1 MKRRGKNMSV
11 YIKTSTEDVDWERV
25 AWLLKSFGLSGFDA
39 NTQEKVFKNSYAT
52 AFVYD
57 DEKIIGVGR
66 ALSDGICQAAIYNI
80 ALDEEYHGKQIGRD
94 IIENLLDQVKGCNV
108 ILYTHPQTVAM
119 YEKFGFRRMKTGMA
133 IYQADH
139 LEFMEQMGFL
149 LPEKH
154 RFKDNEFEMDI

>member
-1 MKRRGKNMSV
+1 MSV

-52 AFVYD
+52 AFAYD

-80 ALDEEYHGKQIGRD
+80 ALDEEYHGKQIGRA

-108 ILYTHPQTVAM
+108 ILYYPPSNTLLC
-119 YEKFGFRRMKTGMA
+119 MKNLG
-133 IYQADH
+133 
-139 LEFMEQMGFL
+139 LEE
-149 LPEKH
+149 
-154 RFKDNEFEMDI
+154 